1 MSNTGQPDPN
11 KPAVPESLTQADDWL
26 ANAPLGDTE
35 LSNIFGPNPDAVPAA
50 AQQPEAPAEQPQQE
64 EFFLR
69 GKKSVYKTPEEAV
82 KGIDQKDELID
93 QLRQQYAQV
102 TGIDPITG
110 RPVGAPRPAV
120 QQPPQVPSQVE
131 EDYLANPSKFIQDLN
146 AAIERGDGE
155 RFVQAHQRF
164 VQSVVR
170 PYVTV
175 LQDVA
180 RTAAMERVRARIK
193 DFDEFAQR
201 ELPSILQ
208 ENPTLAQLIRAAE
221 QTPEL
226 YQHLPDLY
234 ETAYYAS
241 RGKRLPELVKQQQQ
255 PTQPASPPPRP
266 TLRPG
271 TMPPVQATTSRGEVF
286 DPNNPDENLADPEK
300 RKAYMRWLETRGIND
315 VKI

>member
-1 MSNTGQPDPN
+1 MNSTGQPDPN
-11 KPAVPESLTQADDWL
+11 QPAVPESLTQADDWL
-26 ANAPLGDTE
+26 ANAPLGDVE
-35 LSNIFGPNPDAVPAA
+35 LSNVFGPNSDAVPTG
-50 AQQPEAPAEQPQQE
+50 AQQPEQPQQE

-69 GKKSVYKTPEEAV
+69 GKKTVYKTPEEAV

-93 QLRQQYAQV
+93 QLRQQYVQV

-110 RPVGAPRPAV
+110 KPVGTPRPTV
-120 QQPPQVPSQVE
+120 QQPPPPPQVPSPAE
-131 EDYLANPSKFIQDLN
+131 EDYLANPTKFVQDLN

-180 RTAAMERVRARIK
+180 RTAAMERVRTRIK

-208 ENPTLAQLIRAAE
+208 ENPTLMQLIRAAE
-221 QTPEL
+221 QSPEL

-234 ETAYYAS
+234 ETAYYAA

-255 PTQPASPPPRP
+255 PVQSASPPPRP

-271 TMPPVQATTSRGEVF
+271 TMPPVQATTARGEAF
-286 DPNNPDENLADPEK
+286 DPNNLDDNLADPEK
-300 RKAYMRWLETRGIND
+300 RKAYMRWLESRGVTD